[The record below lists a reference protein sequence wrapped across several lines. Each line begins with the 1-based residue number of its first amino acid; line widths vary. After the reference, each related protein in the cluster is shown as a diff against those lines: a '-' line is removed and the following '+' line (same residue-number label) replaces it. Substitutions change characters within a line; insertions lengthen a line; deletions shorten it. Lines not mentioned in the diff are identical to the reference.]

1 MATSSS
7 NSTSSVSSDNALK
20 NADASDTPHNI
31 LIAQQQFIELTKAEA
46 TKNAKNSIP
55 TPVLIQPPQ
64 PYYGSGLPVVADFY
78 LKPIII
84 CAPHLNFPSHSILC
98 GICKSFP
105 MKSVGW
111 GPNDRYIH
119 GLSSGVYLC
128 QYRYKCSNKHC

>member
-55 TPVLIQPPQ
+55 TPVFNEKITPNTKRFSSPFQ
-64 PYYGSGLPVVADFY
+64 YTV
-78 LKPIII
+78 PISQ
-84 CAPHLNFPSHSILC
+84 A
-98 GICKSFP
+98 
-105 MKSVGW
+105 VQ
-111 GPNDRYIH
+111 
-119 GLSSGVYLC
+119 V
-128 QYRYKCSNKHC
+128 